1 MRLHLIIIISYILC
15 LLPTCAAGQAG
26 EPLRFVAADSLI
38 FWDKDWNNIP
48 QLALSA
54 DAAIRA
60 RAITTEAKDRKQL
73 KELRRRWEN
82 DVEAQP
88 DLAGG
93 SLDRPASEQAYF
105 AAETANAAGKLLLL
119 TGDGHYMEAAE
130 RMLFNLLPAL
140 ATDESDLPQRH
151 VAAQT
156 LMNLAGMM
164 YATDNDGA
172 YINFYTNC
180 YVHMCIGNLNMSIDM
195 ITGMPHDARVKL
207 RIGLPKGTHR
217 LKLRLRLPE
226 WATTQAQPANTTS
239 AQPAQQ
245 APMTIYVN
253 GRDEELPVENGYIV
267 IDRAWNSG
275 DEVFFDFPF
284 SPRFVASTESGGA
297 EESRLAVVRGPLLY
311 VPAEPTEGLSF
322 PHDKSVTE
330 SEETG
335 PFGHTILQT
344 TLYAFG
350 NAPQDA
356 QASPHTVSL
365 MPYADARIMKQAANP
380 WIKAMP

>member
-1 MRLHLIIIISYILC
+1 MRLHLIIISYILC
-15 LLPTCAAGQAG
+15 LVPVHAAGQAG

-54 DAAIRA
+54 DATIRA
-60 RAITTEAKDRKQL
+60 RAVTTDTKDRKQL
-73 KELRRRWEN
+73 KELRQRWEN
-82 DVEAQP
+82 NVEAQL

-93 SLDRPASEQAYF
+93 SLGRPAWEQAYF

-119 TGDGHYMEAAE
+119 TGNGHYMEAAE
-130 RMLFNLLPAL
+130 RMLFNMLPAL

-164 YATDNDGA
+164 CATDDDGA

-180 YVHMCIGNLNMSIDM
+180 YTHMCIGDLSMSIDM
-195 ITGMPHDARVKL
+195 ITGMPHDPRVKL

-217 LKLRLRLPE
+217 LKLRMRLPE
-226 WATTQAQPANTTS
+226 WATAQAQPANTPS
-239 AQPAQQ
+239 AQQ

-253 GRDEELPVENGYIV
+253 GRDEELPVENGYII

-284 SPRFVASTESGGA
+284 SPRFVTSAESKDAAG
-297 EESRLAVVRGPLLY
+297 SNLAVVRGPLLY
-311 VPAEPTEGLSF
+311 VPTEPTESLGF
-322 PHDKSVTE
+322 PHDKAVTE

-344 TLYAFG
+344 VLYAFG

-356 QASPHTVSL
+356 QAGAHTVSL
-365 MPYADARIMKQAANP
+365 IPYADARIMKLAANP